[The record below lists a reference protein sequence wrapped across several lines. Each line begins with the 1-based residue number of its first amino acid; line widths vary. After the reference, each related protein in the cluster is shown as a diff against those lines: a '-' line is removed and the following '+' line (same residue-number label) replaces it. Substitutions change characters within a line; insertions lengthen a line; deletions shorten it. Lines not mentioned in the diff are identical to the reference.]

1 MPPNILGKTKLQ
13 GFLQKRKDKKRPNPS
28 SINKLKRQLSSW

>member
-13 GFLQKRKDKKRPNPS
+13 GFLPKKKEPNPS
-28 SINKLKRQLSSW
+28 SINKLKRQYQVGK